1 MGLDRRYSF
10 RRVPGGATGVEDG
23 DAGNMGGP
31 MGPGHSDRITGVNE
45 SAQLDHPRFR
55 ASDQLC
61 LSAKSHTA
69 GRRSNASHPLEAR
82 ADCSELLHRDSL

>member
-1 MGLDRRYSF
+1 
-10 RRVPGGATGVEDG
+10 
-23 DAGNMGGP
+23 
-31 MGPGHSDRITGVNE
+31 MGPGHSDRITRVVKE
-45 SAQLDHPRFR
+45 SAQLDHRFR